1 MPLKKPAKPTNKA
14 STKVPVKSAGK
25 ATITPARQ
33 GRAQVKSQPAK
44 GPAKSQP
51 AKSPSRSQ
59 PVRAQAK
66 TQPAKSQSRT
76 QSVKSQGRTQ
86 PAKSKAQPAKAQ
98 AKKQP
103 ARTQSK
109 VQPAKSQLAKG
120 QTGKAAAKT
129 SAGKAP
135 VKAATANAQPA
146 QVRQVKAQPA
156 KALPAKA
163 QPAKAQPAKA
173 QPAKAQPAKT
183 QPVKAQPAQS
193 KSAVSKAPSGRVAVP
208 KPAVVKAPP
217 KPRADRVAFFER
229 QRQLLLE
236 ERDQYLRSADALKAQ
251 ADSLA
256 LEHEPGD
263 VQFDEEGGEGGTSNI
278 DREMDLVLS
287 AQARLAAA
295 EIDRALAK
303 IEAGTY
309 GYCEQC
315 GDLIPEAR
323 LQALPYAALCVT
335 CKSGGLSSRR

>member
-1 MPLKKPAKPTNKA
+1 
-14 STKVPVKSAGK
+14 
-25 ATITPARQ
+25 
-33 GRAQVKSQPAK
+33 
-44 GPAKSQP
+44 
-51 AKSPSRSQ
+51 
-59 PVRAQAK
+59 
-66 TQPAKSQSRT
+66 
-76 QSVKSQGRTQ
+76 VKSQGRTQ

-103 ARTQSK
+103 AGTQSK
-109 VQPAKSQLAKG
+109 VQPAKSQSPKG
-120 QTGKAAAKT
+120 QTGKVAAKT
-129 SAGKAP
+129 SASKAP
-135 VKAATANAQPA
+135 VKATAP
-146 QVRQVKAQPA
+146 
-156 KALPAKA
+156 KA

-173 QPAKAQPAKT
+173 QPAKGRLVKAQSANAQPAK
-183 QPVKAQPAQS
+183 AQQVS
-193 KSAVSKAPSGRVAVP
+193 KPAVSKAPSGKVAAP
-208 KPAVVKAPP
+208 KPAPVKAPP
-217 KPRADRVAFFER
+217 KPRADRVAFFEK